1 MFISV
6 QCIMASVNFMVVW
19 KPCGNVFNKLCNH
32 TPDSQPSIEHVF
44 FFVCV
49 ESGNK
54 TSDTDLDG
62 VLIEWKPW
70 RKGSSWRKSRC
81 IVGGQQRFDTDWR
94 WLQSCRGVDWWWIWC
109 RSWWHFEVQWVVD
122 VGIVLSLCFVC
133 YFFVCLLA
141 CWNFAPPCLFFEG
154 CQGRE
159 GCGDTDR
166 ESRRAS
172 VT

>member
-1 MFISV
+1 MVLCSFLFNASWLLLIS
-6 QCIMASVNFMVVW
+6 W
-19 KPCGNVFNKLCNH
+19 LCENLVETCSTNYAIILLTH
-32 TPDSQPSIEHVF
+32 SHPLNMY
-44 FFVCV
+44 FVCV

-133 YFFVCLLA
+133 YFF
-141 CWNFAPPCLFFEG
+141 CLFACMLEL
-154 CQGRE
+154 C
-159 GCGDTDR
+159 
-166 ESRRAS
+166 AS
-172 VT
+172 VSILRRMPGQRRMRRYRQRVQKS